1 LAAGETFSLD
11 LTAIDLPE
19 SFCSYKIVLD
29 EDLNNNYFKAT
40 FNVEAIDALGFLTI
54 NGVETPLK
62 DVQLSEL
69 YSGQSK
75 FVVVGDVGSLFSAK
89 ITVTMANNLEEITM
103 IVLIIIGCTSG
114 MVLLL
119 LLLLFL

>member
-1 LAAGETFSLD
+1 
-11 LTAIDLPE
+11 
-19 SFCSYKIVLD
+19 VLD

-89 ITVTMANNLEEITM
+89 ITVTMTNNLEEVTM